1 MSDKSTENLR
11 KTPSSLNEIINGLIG
26 KLQKPSQN
34 QSLNEISPLRK
45 KSLKIF
51 ARLDKLSDKY
61 VKHASL
67 KALVMGFLRPHVTNV
82 IAFLIPEKELSEALR
97 ESYEELRPDFEEIAI
112 AKELKLG
119 PTDSTLTKKIMNLP
133 AFKQYQEIGEA
144 LF

>member
-1 MSDKSTENLR
+1 MSDKSTGNLR

-51 ARLDKLSDKY
+51 ARLDSLADRY
-61 VKHASL
+61 VKHQSL
-67 KALVMGFLRPHVTNV
+67 KSLIMGFVRPHITNV
-82 IAFLIPEKELSEALR
+82 ISFQIPEKELSEALR
-97 ESYEELRPDFEEIAI
+97 LSYEELRPEFEEITI
-112 AKELKLG
+112 AKELMNG
-119 PTDSTLTKKIMNLP
+119 PTDSSITKKLMKLP
-133 AFKQYQEIGEA
+133 QFKQYQEIGEA